1 MATRVEG
8 LYIGKISVLG
18 PEGQL
23 SGIFKRPVG
32 TVNVSAD
39 GFEGDHQADRRVH
52 GGPEKAIHHYAAE
65 NYALLAAS
73 FPAIAQALVP
83 GQIGENVSTQG
94 WTEDDV
100 HLGDVFRIGAARVQV
115 SQPRSPCWKINH
127 RFDVEGLSKLIA
139 ETGRDRLV
147 LPRAD
152 AGIDRGRR
160 PVRAPGS
167 RYRRRISAPLLDR
180 RHERPAGDRRPGPVQ
195 PASQVSRPTGSS
207 GWRNATNGSWSR
219 KPGLHRDRLELAKR
233 RNR

>member
-1 MATRVEG
+1 MATHVEG

-73 FPAIAQALVP
+73 FPEIAQALVP

-139 ETGRDRLV
+139 EAGMTGWYYRV
-147 LPRAD
+147 LT
-152 AGIDRGRR
+152 
-160 PVRAPGS
+160 PGS
-167 RYRRRISAPLLDR
+167 IAVGDPFELLDR
-180 RHERPAGDRRPGPVQ
+180 DTDAVSLRPSGPSSRATGRRSTTWPGSA
-195 PASQVSRPTGSS
+195 ASQVSRPTGSS
-207 GWRNATNGSWSR
+207 GSRNATNGSWSR

>member
-1 MATRVEG
+1 MVTRVEG

-73 FPAIAQALVP
+73 FPEIAQALVP

-139 ETGRDRLV
+139 ETGMTGWYYRV
-147 LPRAD
+147 LT
-152 AGIDRGRR
+152 
-160 PVRAPGS
+160 PGS
-167 RYRRRISAPLLDR
+167 IAVGDPFELLDR
-180 RHERPAGDRRPGPVQ
+180 DNDAVSLRHFWTVVTSDRPAIDDLARF
-195 PASQVSRPTGSS
+195 SRIAGLAPDWKQRLAQRYEWLVEQEAGTSS
-207 GWRNATNGSWSR
+207 
-219 KPGLHRDRLELAKR
+219 
-233 RNR
+233 